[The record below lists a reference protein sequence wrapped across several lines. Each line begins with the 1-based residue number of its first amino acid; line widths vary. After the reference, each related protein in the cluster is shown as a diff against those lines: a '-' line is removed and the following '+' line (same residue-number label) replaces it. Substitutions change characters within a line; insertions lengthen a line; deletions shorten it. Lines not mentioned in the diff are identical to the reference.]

1 VTEAAAGARAAGA
14 GLVLVVNA
22 GSSSLKLSLLDPAG
36 TVTASGDL
44 DHWDGSAGTAGLRD
58 FLAGH
63 TSQAGPSDVTA
74 VGHRVVHGGRRFTAP
89 TVIDDQVLA
98 GLAGLTDLAPL
109 HQPRAL
115 GGIDVVSRLLPG
127 VPEVACFDTAFHA
140 GLPAAASTYALPAAW
155 RERFGLRRYGFHG
168 LSHGYAARRAGE
180 MLGTVPEQLRIVSC
194 HLGAGASLAAIAH
207 GRSVD
212 TTMGFTPLEGL
223 VMATRAGN
231 TDPGLLLWLLRDGG
245 MAVDELGD
253 GLERDSGLA
262 GLAGTADMREVIQR
276 ADAADP
282 DAVLALDV
290 YLHRLRQLIAGMA
303 AAMDGLDVLVFTGGI
318 GEHSSRIRSR
328 GAPAFLGILLE
339 EQRNQAAIGDADI
352 GAAGSP
358 VATLV
363 ITSREDIEIARQ
375 VRSVLG

>member
-1 VTEAAAGARAAGA
+1 MD
-14 GLVLVVNA
+14 VLVVNA
-22 GSSSLKLSLLDPAG
+22 GSSSLKLSLLNPADKVLAA
-36 TVTASGDL
+36 TEVE
-44 DHWDGSAGTAGLRD
+44 HWDSGGPPAALTSFLDGLPGVD
-58 FLAGH
+58 
-63 TSQAGPSDVTA
+63 A
-74 VGHRVVHGGRRFTAP
+74 VGHRVVHGGPHLVAP
-89 TVIDDQVLA
+89 AVIDASVRRA
-98 GLAGLTDLAPL
+98 IEAATDLAPL

-318 GEHSSRIRSR
+318 GEHSPRIRSR
-328 GAPAFLGILLE
+328 GAPAFLGVLLE
-339 EQRNQAAIGDADI
+339 EQRNQAARGDADI

-363 ITSREDIEIARQ
+363 ITSREDIEIAGQ
-375 VRSVLG
+375 VRALLG